1 MPKLQSRFGRE
12 IGSLLLGS
20 YWWLWHQMSNLYW
33 GFYPTPISYLSMLGH
48 SFAIDSLFNL
58 SKRNIL
64 TAMFAHQSL
73 FIANIYL
80 YKTTND
86 LSALIVL
93 AVVWISVLALRMLE
107 SRRDYPAKLTEDLA
121 SLE

>member
-1 MPKLQSRFGRE
+1 
-12 IGSLLLGS
+12 
-20 YWWLWHQMSNLYW
+20 MSNLYW

-48 SFAIDSLFNL
+48 SFTIDSLFNL

-86 LSALIVL
+86 LSALTVL

-107 SRRDYPAKLTEDLA
+107 SRRNYPAKLTEDLA